1 LENNS
6 SARRSFLKYI
16 NNEDDNINIE
26 NLKESIDCIFYENSD
41 DEYIGYDESSI
52 LWNELNDFIDR
63 KIEPLIELQRYIEAV
78 KLILHLASSF
88 TEYDIDDSDGVIMG
102 IYSRCEEIISLVI
115 RLCSE
120 KEEEKIFQDVVYEID
135 NNNDEY
141 GYYKGFLDRLLFN
154 QFKSEKSLK
163 EILKI
168 VNSRI
173 KSLSGDKE
181 DSFSQFYFKIILSA
195 KLKIMEELNLPDN
208 EIEKFYTENKFM
220 PEICVMFADRL
231 IENRNYNRAIEVLR
245 ESDNQNKEIR
255 EKLKEVYKITDNKV
269 EYQNILWNELK
280 DDGTATIDVYNE
292 LKSTYNNKEW
302 LIQREKVFELK
313 SCSLILHE
321 FYYIEKLYDRL
332 MSYIEQDRVSI
343 YTVDL
348 YEETLKKLY
357 PERLLK
363 KYVNIIND
371 EIKMVSDRKK
381 YKQIIKVLVK
391 MKGYVGGDEVV
402 DKIANEW
409 RNKYKRRKALIDEM
423 KIL

>member
-1 LENNS
+1 
-6 SARRSFLKYI
+6 
-16 NNEDDNINIE
+16 
-26 NLKESIDCIFYENSD
+26 
-41 DEYIGYDESSI
+41 
-52 LWNELNDFIDR
+52 
-63 KIEPLIELQRYIEAV
+63 
-78 KLILHLASSF
+78 
-88 TEYDIDDSDGVIMG
+88 M
-102 IYSRCEEIISLVI
+102 
-115 RLCSE
+115 
-120 KEEEKIFQDVVYEID
+120 
-135 NNNDEY
+135 
-141 GYYKGFLDRLLFN
+141 
-154 QFKSEKSLK
+154 K

-280 DDGTATIDVYNE
+280 DDGIATIDVYNE

-313 SCSLILHE
+313 SCISILHE
-321 FYYIEKLYDRL
+321 FYYTEKLYDRL

-348 YEETLKKLY
+348 S
-357 PERLLK
+357 
-363 KYVNIIND
+363 INF
-371 EIKMVSDRKK
+371 ISDF
-381 YKQIIKVLVK
+381 
-391 MKGYVGGDEVV
+391 
-402 DKIANEW
+402 
-409 RNKYKRRKALIDEM
+409 
-423 KIL
+423 